1 MSLEEQYLI
10 HKKKELIKLVNIH
23 NNRALDSDYFEI
35 TGDYADLDIEKTFC
49 SSSSCKKCGACCKQF
64 PCAFSPNDFLDINN
78 SEYMSN
84 ILNTGLVVLA
94 VSYNRKNIYLRPR
107 GFADEKL
114 VSTILLDSNV
124 ANGNNPCI
132 LHTKNGCLLEPQ
144 YRPSEGLL
152 YIHRNYHIIM
162 YTEDDY
168 EREYDE
174 YQESL
179 FNLFYNYGNN
189 YIALNQESIEEN
201 VKKLTRG
208 LCGYKNQSIDI

>member
-49 SSSSCKKCGACCKQF
+49 SSSSCKKCGVCCNQF
-64 PCAFSPNDFLDINN
+64 PCAFAPNDFLDINN
-78 SEYMSN
+78 SKYMLQ
-84 ILNTGLVVLA
+84 ILKTGLVVLA
-94 VSYNRKNIYLRPR
+94 ISYNRKNIYLRPR
-107 GFADEKL
+107 GVADEKL
-114 VSTILLDSNV
+114 ISTILLDSTV
-124 ANGNNPCI
+124 ADGDNPCI
-132 LHTKNGCLLEPQ
+132 LHSKNGCLLEPQ

-152 YIHRNYHIIM
+152 YVLGNHFNHIIM

-168 EREYDE
+168 EEEYDK

-179 FNLFYNYGNN
+179 CKLFYDYGTDS
-189 YIALNQESIEEN
+189 IALNQDLIEET
-201 VKKLTRG
+201 VKQLTKS
-208 LCGYKNQSIDI
+208 LCGYKN

>member
-35 TGDYADLDIEKTFC
+35 TSNYADLDIEKTFC
-49 SSSSCKKCGACCKQF
+49 SSSSCKKCGGACCKQF
-64 PCAFSPNDFLDINN
+64 PCAFAPNDFLDINN
-78 SEYMSN
+78 SEYMLN

-94 VSYNRKNIYLRPR
+94 VSYNMKNVYLRPR
-107 GFADEKL
+107 GLTDEKWFSAIHL
-114 VSTILLDSNV
+114 PGRLYGKNS
-124 ANGNNPCI
+124 CI

-152 YIHRNYHIIM
+152 YICENQIIM
-162 YTEDDY
+162 YTENDY
-168 EREYDE
+168 EEEYGK
-174 YQESL
+174 YQEL
-179 FNLFYNYGNN
+179 LVKLFYDYLFKDID
-189 YIALNQESIEEN
+189 IALDQDSIEEN

-208 LCGYKNQSIDI
+208 LCGYKN